1 MWHGNYFQGKKV
13 KGQGH
18 QAALRTAALTH
29 QPVAAVTVRMYWPW
43 EPTATLRSAG
53 SVGSAARGA
62 SAPTE
67 GGEGRGILWRPPT
80 YSLLNGNSMRTNSKK
95 RSEATQ
101 TLHAGYSKAEPKKFR
116 PAADPLPEGA
126 WPPKFNQLGMVT
138 TFTYRPSL
146 VKIDAHNFELS
157 SVCLSVCNRPTKHK
171 HTNKPQTGPITIHC
185 AAKLSTQ
192 CNENQLIQQMKTI
205 VFVTILFCCRVIF
218 SFWAHAEYLRI
229 VSCISDNITTN
240 SEFRRRLLC
249 MLASVAA
256 MQIAGEL

>member
-1 MWHGNYFQGKKV
+1 MWLGNYFQGKKV

-101 TLHAGYSKAEPKKFR
+101 TLHAGYSKAEPKNFAPPQTPFPR
-116 PAADPLPEGA
+116 AHDRQNSISWGWLLPSPTDPV
-126 WPPKFNQLGMVT
+126 WWRSMHT
-138 TFTYRPSL
+138 ISSYRL
-146 VKIDAHNFELS
+146 
-157 SVCLSVCNRPTKHK
+157 SVCL
-171 HTNKPQTGPITIHC
+171 
-185 AAKLSTQ
+185 
-192 CNENQLIQQMKTI
+192 
-205 VFVTILFCCRVIF
+205 
-218 SFWAHAEYLRI
+218 
-229 VSCISDNITTN
+229 
-240 SEFRRRLLC
+240 
-249 MLASVAA
+249 
-256 MQIAGEL
+256 